1 MPPTVH
7 HRTVTQTL
15 VPTGLAFHTVP
26 EDRLR
31 GANDI
36 FRAAL
41 HIKPAADDFWAVLKD
56 AYVADRAFG
65 AFDGDRQ
72 VGTAMSFPSSLTLP
86 GGAVLPAA
94 GVTYVGVRSDY
105 RRRGAL
111 TGMMRAQL
119 EDCAE
124 RGDVFAVLHASEPVI
139 YGRFGYGIATVSRN
153 LRIRS
158 PQADLRPEVPVAGTV
173 RLLDKDEIVPA
184 LQAAYPALQ
193 PTRVGLMGRSPQW
206 WTLAYTRRLHDEYL
220 LVAAHFTPAGDID
233 GWVSYCTNPDNSDD
247 PHNNDSMQVLDFQAA
262 DQSAAN
268 DLWRYLLG
276 VDLIDNITA
285 YYRPTDD
292 PIEEM
297 LVNKSAIRSE
307 RDDELWLRLIDVP
320 AALAGRTYGV
330 AAPVVIEV
338 VDSLLPNNSGRYR
351 ISPQGI
357 ERTADK
363 PALKVTAEVLAM
375 LYLGTFQASTLAGI
389 GRITVTDPSALPA
402 ADQLFAVDRPA
413 WNGTLF

>member
-1 MPPTVH
+1 MH
-7 HRTVTQTL
+7 DLKVTQTL
-15 VPTGLAFHTVP
+15 VPTGLTFRTVP

-41 HIKPAADDFWAVLKD
+41 HIKPADDDFWAVLKD

-72 VGTAMSFPSSLTLP
+72 VGTAMSFPSSLTVP
-86 GGAVLPAA
+86 GGAILPAA

-139 YGRFGYGIATVSRN
+139 YGRFGYGIATLCRN
-153 LRIRS
+153 IKIQSTR
-158 PQADLRPEVPVAGTV
+158 AVLRPEVPVSGTV
-173 RLLDKDEIVPA
+173 RLLDADEIVPA
-184 LQAAYPALQ
+184 LRAAYPALQ
-193 PTRVGLMGRSPQW
+193 PTRTGLMGRSPQW
-206 WTLAYTRRLHDEYL
+206 WTLTYTRRLHDEYL

-233 GWVSYCTNPDNSDD
+233 GWVCYQTFPDTSDD
-247 PHNNDSMQVLDFQAA
+247 PRAFNRMEVLDFQAA
-262 DQSAAN
+262 DQGAAN
-268 DLWRYLLG
+268 DLWRYLIG
-276 VDLIDNITA
+276 VDLIGDITV
-285 YYRPTDD
+285 YFRPVDD
-292 PIEEM
+292 PLEEM
-297 LVNKSAIRSE
+297 LVDNYAVRSD
-307 RDDELWLRLIDVP
+307 RDDELWLRLVDVP
-320 AALAGRTYGV
+320 AALAGRTYGI
-330 AAPVVIEV
+330 ADPVVIEV
-338 VDSLLPNNSGRYR
+338 VDSLLPHNSGRYR

-357 ERTADK
+357 ERTTGAAALTV
-363 PALKVTAEVLAM
+363 PAEALAM
-375 LYLGTFQASTLAGI
+375 LYLGTYRASTLAGI

-402 ADQLFAVDRPA
+402 ADRLFSVDRPA
-413 WNGTLF
+413 WNGTMF